1 MSTIDVSPT
10 EQRTPVGVIS
20 TDIIEQLSPYVPI
33 ANQQQR
39 SRRRRAA
46 KRKIRFRTSVRRK
59 SPSGNTRAV
68 LTSATL
74 LISDLVTILASY
86 TVAHLLMLLVLGGGA
101 QVVVP
106 TIGCAVLCASYIAI
120 AIIQGLYPGTAL
132 SPVFEFRQVVV
143 SVLLSS
149 LLATFFVF
157 SFSAESLPIVAIFM
171 LAGMVAA
178 FVLPLARAVARH
190 FWARWSWWGE
200 RVIIIGTGPQA
211 RAIYDFYNRSPHRG
225 LKPIGFVDEPT
236 MTDSNAE
243 AGRRNSVTSTLGSI
257 TRLAKIA
264 NRYGVRW
271 GIVAPGGCDGLDMLQ
286 VMNYS
291 GALPNIIVLPSQ
303 FSLPSL
309 WSSHRECAGVMGVRV
324 CDYLHSST
332 GQFLKRSF
340 DILGASVGLLLAIPV
355 FVVSA
360 IWIKLRS
367 PGPVFYGHT
376 RLGTGEREFKAWKFR
391 TMVVDADKVL
401 EQYLMNDP
409 EMRREWFE
417 DQKLKKD
424 PRVISGIGNLLRKTS
439 LDEIPQLWNVLAG
452 DMSLVGP
459 RPIVRSEVQKY
470 EQMIGL
476 YFRVRPGLTG
486 LWQVSGRNNTSYS
499 QRVRLDS
506 YYVCNWSLWLDLY
519 IIARTFKT
527 ILKREGAY

>member
-1 MSTIDVSPT
+1 M
-10 EQRTPVGVIS
+10 
-20 TDIIEQLSPYVPI
+20 
-33 ANQQQR
+33 
-39 SRRRRAA
+39 
-46 KRKIRFRTSVRRK
+46 
-59 SPSGNTRAV
+59 
-68 LTSATL
+68 
-74 LISDLVTILASY
+74 
-86 TVAHLLMLLVLGGGA
+86 
-101 QVVVP
+101 
-106 TIGCAVLCASYIAI
+106 
-120 AIIQGLYPGTAL
+120 
-132 SPVFEFRQVVV
+132 
-143 SVLLSS
+143 
-149 LLATFFVF
+149 
-157 SFSAESLPIVAIFM
+157 
-171 LAGMVAA
+171 
-178 FVLPLARAVARH
+178 
-190 FWARWSWWGE
+190 
-200 RVIIIGTGPQA
+200 IIIGTGPQA
-211 RAIYDFYNRSPHRG
+211 KAIYEFYNHSPHRG
-225 LKPIGFVDEPT
+225 LKPIGYVDEPS
-236 MTDSNAE
+236 MTD
-243 AGRRNSVTSTLGSI
+243 GNSPRTPTATLGSI

-264 NRYGVRW
+264 RRYGVRW

-332 GQFLKRSF
+332 GQFLKRTF
-340 DILGASVGLLLAIPV
+340 DIVGASVGLVLAIPI
-355 FVVSA
+355 FIVSS

-376 RLGTGEREFKAWKFR
+376 RLGTEEREFKAWKFR

-424 PRVISGIGNLLRKTS
+424 PRVIAGIGNLLRKSS
-439 LDEIPQLWNVLAG
+439 LDEIPQLWNVLVG

-506 YYVCNWSLWLDLY
+506 YYVCNWSLWLDAY
-519 IIARTFKT
+519 IIARTIKT
-527 ILKREGAY
+527 ILRREGAY

>member
-1 MSTIDVSPT
+1 MSTIEASPSNVKS
-10 EQRTPVGVIS
+10 PVGVIS

-33 ANQQQR
+33 GTQPKR
-39 SRRRRAA
+39 ERRRRTA
-46 KRKIRFRTSVRRK
+46 RRRLRFRSKAPRNAL
-59 SPSGNTRAV
+59 SGNARAL
-68 LTSATL
+68 LTSLSLMVT
-74 LISDLVTILASY
+74 DLVTIVMAY
-86 TVAHLLMLLVLGGGA
+86 AVAHFAIDSVFGPA
-101 QVVVP
+101 VQAIVP
-106 TIGCAVLCASYIAI
+106 TVGFAIMCVSYGAI
-120 AIIQGLYPGTAL
+120 ALIQGLYPGTGL

-143 SVLLSS
+143 SVLLAG

-157 SFSAESLPIVAIFM
+157 SFQSESLHSVGIFLLTGAL
-171 LAGMVAA
+171 LAAW
-178 FVLPLARAVARH
+178 LPLVRAFARH
-190 FWARWSWWGE
+190 GWAKWSWWGE

-211 RAIYDFYNRSPHRG
+211 RAIFEFYNRSPHRG
-225 LKPIGFVDEPT
+225 LKPIGYVDEPT
-236 MTDSNAE
+236 MTDGGSH
-243 AGRRNSVTSTLGSI
+243 RVSTSTLGSI
-257 TRLAKIA
+257 TRLSKIA
-264 NRYGVRW
+264 RRYGVRW

-340 DILGASVGLLLAIPV
+340 DIIGASIGLIGAIPI
-355 FVVSA
+355 FIVSA

-376 RLGTGEREFKAWKFR
+376 RLGTEEREFKAWKFR

-417 DQKLKKD
+417 DQKLKND
-424 PRVISGIGNLLRKTS
+424 PRVISGIGNLLRKSS
-439 LDEIPQLWNVLAG
+439 LDEIPQLWNVLVG

-506 YYVCNWSLWLDLY
+506 YYVCNWSLWLDIY
-519 IIARTFKT
+519 IVARTIKT